1 MEVHYSK
8 KRHDEVSFLLSQA
21 YIVNKC
27 TKSSLGR
34 VNKNILVGLSAGYN
48 CLEY

>member
-1 MEVHYSK
+1 MK
-8 KRHDEVSFLLSQA
+8 KRHDEVI

-34 VNKNILVGLSAGYN
+34 ANKNILVGLSE
-48 CLEY
+48 L